1 MVRFLYTKKRFHEI
15 IRAMEKQRVYFVI
28 DARSFYASVE
38 CVDRNLDPMTTKLV
52 VADATRTDKT
62 ICLAVS
68 PALKALGVKNRCRL
82 FQVPKEYDF
91 IVAKP
96 RMKRYVEVAAS
107 IYKIYLQYLSKEDMH
122 VYSIDEIILDVTDY
136 LSLYKIRA
144 KAFAIQLMDEVK
156 KKLGIPMTCGIG
168 TNMYLAK
175 VASGITAKHSND
187 GIGWLD
193 EEKFIKTLQNHTPL
207 TDFWQ
212 ISRGI
217 SARLE
222 KLGIFDME
230 GIAKTNEDLLYK
242 EFGVNA
248 ELIIDHARGKEPVTM
263 KDIKS
268 YKGQTHSFSSGQ
280 ILPNGY
286 SHKDAKLVIKEMTDS
301 LCLEMARQGLVSNT
315 AAVDINYDDDT
326 HDRVHFLVRIGS
338 MTNLSSY
345 FMTPIAEAFDRKVD
359 WTRKIRRINL
369 GFMDVCNEDYEQYDL
384 FSDMDEVDKE
394 KSVRDVL
401 LQIHEMYGKNAVL
414 RGMDF
419 KSAATRRERNTMI
432 GGHAGG
438 EDDA

>member
-1 MVRFLYTKKRFHEI
+1 
-15 IRAMEKQRVYFVI
+15 MEKQRVYFVI

-38 CVDRNLDPMTTKLV
+38 CADRGLDAMTTKLV
-52 VADATRTDKT
+52 VADSSRTDKT

-91 IVAKP
+91 IIAKP
-96 RMKRYVEVAAS
+96 RMKRYIEVAAS
-107 IYKIYLQYLSKEDMH
+107 IYKIYLRHISKEDMH

-136 LSLYKIRA
+136 LSLYNIRA
-144 KAFAIQLMDEVK
+144 KAFALMLMGEVK
-156 KKLGIPMTCGIG
+156 KELGIPMTCGIG

-175 VASGITAKHSND
+175 IASGITAKHSND

-193 EEKFIKTLQNHTPL
+193 EEKFLKTLQNHTPL

-217 SARLE
+217 ASRLE
-222 KLGIFDME
+222 KHGIYDME
-230 GIAKTNEDLLYK
+230 GIRKTEEDVLYK
-242 EFGVNA
+242 EFGINA
-248 ELIIDHARGKEPVTM
+248 ELIIDHAYGREPTTM
-263 KDIKS
+263 QDIKN
-268 YKGQTHSFSSGQ
+268 YKGQSHSIGTGQ

-286 SHKDAKLVIKEMTDS
+286 IHRDAKLVLKEMVDS
-301 LCLEMARQGLVSNT
+301 MCLEMGRQGVVSNLCI
-315 AAVDINYDDDT
+315 VDINYDDNT
-326 HDRVHFLVRIGS
+326 YDREHFTVRIGS
-338 MTNLSSY
+338 LTNLSSH
-345 FMTPIAEAFDRKVD
+345 FLKPVADAFDDHTD
-359 WTRKIRRINL
+359 WNRKIRRINIAF
-369 GFMDVCNEDYEQYDL
+369 GNICHEDFEQYDL
-384 FSDMDEVDKE
+384 FADLEAVDKE

-401 LQIHEMYGKNAVL
+401 LQISDIYGKNAVL

-419 KSAATRRERNTMI
+419 KKEATRRERNAMI